1 MSGLY
6 SNGRIQLSVKPQKS
20 IRGQNTNWGI
30 QFAGRIRT
38 EKSNKQI
45 VFKPRNFICGQI
57 THPRIQ

>member
-30 QFAGRIRT
+30 QFAGRIQT

-45 VFKPRNFICGQI
+45 VFKPRNFICG
-57 THPRIQ
+57 